1 MVTEAPSERGV
12 REVLFSYSL
21 RSLSH
26 ASRSSSSKNHP
37 KSWDQTN
44 RSFDPEAKARTV
56 GTDRAMGSEI
66 RCSASGARAKSPG
79 PGPRAMEEEH
89 RVPGITPQ
97 GQEPHKPPPSVPR
110 SR

>member
-12 REVLFSYSL
+12 REVLFSHSL
-21 RSLSH
+21 RPLSH
-26 ASRSSSSKNHP
+26 ASKSHASKNHP

-44 RSFDPEAKARTV
+44 RSFDPEAKARAV
-56 GTDRAMGSEI
+56 GTDRSMGSEVW
-66 RCSASGARAKSPG
+66 CSAPGARAKSPG

-89 RVPGITPQ
+89 SVPGLTTQ
-97 GQEPHKPPPSVPR
+97 GQESHKPPPSVPR